1 MLLSGHERSSFPVD
15 ASFVLIHHKMGYFT
29 TIGARDLKLC
39 LIIDVAEESKT
50 SLRSAKLGMTR
61 TQSSLDLKPAEEA
74 EADHDYEY

>member
-29 TIGARDLKLC
+29 TIGTRDLKF
-39 LIIDVAEESKT
+39 IDMAEESKT

>member
-1 MLLSGHERSSFPVD
+1 MRQG
-15 ASFVLIHHKMGYFT
+15 
-29 TIGARDLKLC
+29 C
-39 LIIDVAEESKT
+39 VAEESKT